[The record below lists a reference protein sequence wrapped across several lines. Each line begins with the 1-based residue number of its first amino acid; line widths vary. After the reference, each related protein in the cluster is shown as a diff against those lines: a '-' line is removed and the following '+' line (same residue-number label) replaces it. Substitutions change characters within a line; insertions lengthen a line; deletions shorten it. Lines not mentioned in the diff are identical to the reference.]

1 MPFGGYKM
9 SGYGREAGIQHMDEF
24 RNVKAVWI
32 KTAQSKKTLDIGVAV
47 LRFPPFSSSY
57 AQSKNL

>member
-1 MPFGGYKM
+1 M